1 MQQTNNDA
9 NHSHEAKKKHVLYEY
24 ETLVFGMDIGW
35 LNWNFT
41 RKRAFFF
48 SCVIPHY
55 GLPSIWSL
63 LCENINWK
71 IVIDIPPS
79 QILFFLQKCWNEL
92 TSKSFA
98 TLLTLSNVLSQNC
111 TGGKLQFLS
120 YSVITLTGMRG
131 SGLLLTAFD
140 LIISKENVQLILLS
154 PEGIFIHCSLI
165 QFLISLARYVQKHL
179 LFSFLDFLSIITK
192 LLVRCPENDIMALN
206 IKYMWSLMYKLRGC
220 RSLISLLFFCLK

>member
-1 MQQTNNDA
+1 MQQTSNDA
-9 NHSHEAKKKHVLYEY
+9 NHSHEAKKKKVLYED
-24 ETLVFGMDIGW
+24 EILVFVMEWTLVGW
-35 LNWNFT
+35 TEILPE
-41 RKRAFFF
+41 KELFFL
-48 SCVIPHY
+48 CVIPHY

-79 QILFFLQKCWNEL
+79 QTLFFLQKCWNEL

-140 LIISKENVQLILLS
+140 LICHRIIKKSICQWKVNKRKSTQKETTEQSKNFYFQYYS
-154 PEGIFIHCSLI
+154 HS
-165 QFLISLARYVQKHL
+165 A
-179 LFSFLDFLSIITK
+179 K
-192 LLVRCPENDIMALN
+192 L
-206 IKYMWSLMYKLRGC
+206 K
-220 RSLISLLFFCLK
+220 

>member
-1 MQQTNNDA
+1 MQQTSNDA
-9 NHSHEAKKKHVLYEY
+9 NHSHEAKKKSPIWGWNSSVCY
-24 ETLVFGMDIGW
+24 GMDIGW

-41 RKRAFFF
+41 RKRAFFL
-48 SCVIPHY
+48 CVIPHY

-79 QILFFLQKCWNEL
+79 QTLFFLQKCWNEL

-140 LIISKENVQLILLS
+140 LICHRIIKKSICQWKVNKRKSTQKETTEQSKNFYFQYYS
-154 PEGIFIHCSLI
+154 HS
-165 QFLISLARYVQKHL
+165 A
-179 LFSFLDFLSIITK
+179 K
-192 LLVRCPENDIMALN
+192 L
-206 IKYMWSLMYKLRGC
+206 K
-220 RSLISLLFFCLK
+220 